1 MRALAFLSFTIR
13 KRYALPL
20 IAAAS
25 LFPCAPKQIKEKSSN
40 QNRPDRVYF
49 SSIQRRFNLTSPICP
64 NCGSEHLRT
73 KNIAKKAGGAVGAVA
88 GGASGIAGAMSG
100 ARMGFL
106 VGAMAGPVGAF
117 AGSLAGA
124 ALGGLFGAA
133 VGCEVG
139 ATVGGMVD
147 DHLLDNYACITC
159 GHSFGSKQTMEPG
172 AMGQAVLNVAHASN
186 PESPKS
192 NATKR

>member
-1 MRALAFLSFTIR
+1 MT
-13 KRYALPL
+13 
-20 IAAAS
+20 S
-25 LFPCAPKQIKEKSSN
+25 L
-40 QNRPDRVYF
+40 
-49 SSIQRRFNLTSPICP
+49 ICP
-64 NCGSEHLRT
+64 DCGSEHISI
-73 KNIAKKAGGAVGAVA
+73 KNVAKKAGGAIGAVA

-100 ARMGFL
+100 ARIGFM
-106 VGAMAGPVGAF
+106 VGAVAGPVGAF

-159 GHSFGSKQTMEPG
+159 GHSFCSNQAIAPG
-172 AMGQAVLNVAHASN
+172 AMGQAVLTVVHAST
-186 PESPKS
+186 PESLQS